1 MAKIL
6 KIGDIVKS
14 PLHFKLIEKDY
25 KTEIYTTKTLEWN
38 NVPIILQVRM
48 WYHTFLHYW
57 DVAYTVLYGKY
68 YIVNI
73 KAEGDLK
80 RKEARYIALKYMKE
94 ANINDIYMLND
105 FYQNAI
111 LNSK

>member
-1 MAKIL
+1 MAKLL

-25 KTEIYTTKTLEWN
+25 KTEIYTTKTLYWQKIPVE
-38 NVPIILQVRM
+38 LEVRM

-80 RKEARYIALKYMKE
+80 RKEARDIALKYMKE
-94 ANINDIYMLND
+94 ANINDIYILND